1 MRLCY
6 FIAMTISRA
15 IFALLGISFSSGKE
29 CLVIATFM
37 IGVIYVFW
45 GWVIFW
51 GVCQDYSYL
60 ALRLQLGIV
69 ARLKVSRRAA

>member
-1 MRLCY
+1 MRLCH
-6 FIAMTISRA
+6 FIAMTTSRA
-15 IFALLGISFSSGKE
+15 IFALLGISFSSGKQ
-29 CLVIATFM
+29 CLVIAIFM

-45 GWVIFW
+45 GWVIFG

-69 ARLKVSRRAA
+69 ARLKVSGRTA

>member
-1 MRLCY
+1 M
-6 FIAMTISRA
+6 
-15 IFALLGISFSSGKE
+15 
-29 CLVIATFM
+29 VIAIFM

-69 ARLKVSRRAA
+69 ARLKVSGRTA